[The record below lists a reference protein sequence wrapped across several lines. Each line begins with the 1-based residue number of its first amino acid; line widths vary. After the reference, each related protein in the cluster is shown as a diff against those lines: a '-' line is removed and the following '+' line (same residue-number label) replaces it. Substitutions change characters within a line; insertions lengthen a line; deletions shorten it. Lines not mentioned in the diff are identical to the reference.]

1 MKKIILT
8 IVLSSLL
15 PAIAVAKDKIMHN
28 DNPNANTSTPLT
40 TGKHMKNTSPNASA
54 LATGKHMGMG
64 DNPFSS
70 HPKDYAKAAQKKSKS
85 NKGYTV
91 IPYKK

>member
-15 PAIAVAKDKIMHN
+15 PAIAVAKDKTMHN
-28 DNPNANTSTPLT
+28 DNPNANASTPLT
-40 TGKHMKNTSPNASA
+40 TGKHMTNSSPNASVM
-54 LATGKHMGMG
+54 TGKHMTMG
-64 DNPFSS
+64 DNPYSS
-70 HPKDYAKAAQKKSKS
+70 HPKDYAKAAQKKSS
-85 NKGYTV
+85 ASKGYTV

>member
-8 IVLSSLL
+8 IVLSALL
-15 PAIAVAKDKIMHN
+15 PAIAVAEDKKMRN
-28 DNPNANTSTPLT
+28 ANPNASTPLT
-40 TGKHMKNTSPNASA
+40 TGKHMTNSNPNDPVM
-54 LATGKHMGMG
+54 TGKRMGMG

-70 HPKDYAKAAQKKSKS
+70 HPKDYAKAAQRKSKS